1 MVAALELIDTDTRSS
16 EHPVLAG
23 AAQVH
28 ALLDTVLDAAEPG
41 VPLEAGE
48 HEVAVTEWSRAL
60 TRIEALRLRLM
71 ASPAAAEAAAAQ
83 GMTGPDAWL
92 AARTRGDRAKAAGT
106 VRLADALADG
116 FAATG
121 AALQAGAVSPEHAQV
136 IVRASEQLPDGLG
149 EAERAQVERSLVEQA
164 KRLDPAGL
172 RKAARR
178 ALAAVEDDQAAVDA
192 HEDAVLTAEEDTAL
206 DKARLTL
213 HDNADGTV
221 SGHFTVPSLAG
232 SILRKVIDRLTA
244 PRRGRVGASSAQ
256 AGPTGGL
263 LDRAQRAGQAFT
275 ELLEHLPTDRLNGKV
290 AATVVVTVAHEK
302 LLGALGAA
310 GVDTGDRLS
319 AGQARRLAC
328 GAGLLPAVLGGA
340 SQVLDAGRTQRLF
353 TETQRT
359 VLATQHTSCAADGCD
374 RPFAWCELHHKKPW
388 SRGGRTDL
396 ADAVPL
402 CWFHHRRIH
411 DRGYTHAYSPD
422 GAITFR
428 LRR

>member
-1 MVAALELIDTDTRSS
+1 M
-16 EHPVLAG
+16 
-23 AAQVH
+23 
-28 ALLDTVLDAAEPG
+28 
-41 VPLEAGE
+41 
-48 HEVAVTEWSRAL
+48 
-60 TRIEALRLRLM
+60 
-71 ASPAAAEAAAAQ
+71 
-83 GMTGPDAWL
+83 
-92 AARTRGDRAKAAGT
+92 
-106 VRLADALADG
+106 
-116 FAATG
+116 
-121 AALQAGAVSPEHAQV
+121 
-136 IVRASEQLPDGLG
+136 
-149 EAERAQVERSLVEQA
+149 EQA
-164 KRLDPAGL
+164 TRLDPAGL

-178 ALAAVEDDQAAVDA
+178 ALAEVEDDQAAVDA
-192 HEDAVLTAEEDTAL
+192 HEDARADRRGGRRAD

-232 SILRKVIDRLTA
+232 SILRKVIDQLTA
-244 PRRGRVGASSAQ
+244 PRRGRVGASLAQ
-256 AGPTGGL
+256 AGPTGRL

-275 ELLEHLPTDRLNGKV
+275 ELLEHLPTDRLHGKV
-290 AATVVVTVAHEK
+290 AATVVVTIAHEK

-310 GVDTGDRLS
+310 GVDTGDALS
-319 AGQARRLAC
+319 AGHARRLAC

-374 RPFAWCELHHKKPW
+374 RPFAWCELHHKRPW
-388 SRGGRTDL
+388 SQGGRTDL

-411 DRGYTHAYSPD
+411 DRGYTHTYRAD